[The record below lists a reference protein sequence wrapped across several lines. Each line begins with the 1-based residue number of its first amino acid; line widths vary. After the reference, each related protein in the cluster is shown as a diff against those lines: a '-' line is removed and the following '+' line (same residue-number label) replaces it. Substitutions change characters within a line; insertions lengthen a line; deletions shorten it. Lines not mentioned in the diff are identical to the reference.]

1 MIFKIIDNV
10 SNTVVDNIDADSGKT
25 ALEYFKLSHG
35 MAVPY
40 DIAYDDNVWV
50 MTNQFGSHF
59 TAMPT
64 YEG

>member
-1 MIFKIIDNV
+1 MIFKIVDNV
-10 SNTVVDNIDADSGKT
+10 SNAVVGNIDADSGKT

-35 MAVPY
+35 MSIPY
-40 DIAYDDNVWV
+40 DISYDDNVWV
-50 MTNQFGSHF
+50 MTSQYGSHF